1 MISQIAIS
9 SSGHGGRRKPPW
21 VFTEHGA
28 IMVATV
34 LNSKKAVQ
42 MSVFVVRAFLKMR
55 EALSGT
61 RELARQLAELEE
73 KLTGRLDIHERAIVD
88 VLQKIMELLNPPP
101 QPEPPRKQIGFQL
114 KERKARY
121 TVTA

>member
-1 MISQIAIS
+1 MAANILRSERAI
-9 SSGHGGRRKPPW
+9 
-21 VFTEHGA
+21 
-28 IMVATV
+28 
-34 LNSKKAVQ
+34 Q

-61 RELARQLAELEE
+61 RELARQLTELEE

-88 VLQKIMELLNPPP
+88 VLKKIMELLNPPP